1 MYVLVTKNVSNKG
14 TIIVLEI
21 GGGIYF
27 FLSKNFLREKKLKYK
42 IMAL

>member
-14 TIIVLEI
+14 TIMVLEV

-27 FLSKNFLREKKLKYK
+27 FLSKNVLREKKTK
-42 IMAL
+42 I